1 MPLELLKP
9 IAKKPTNLS
18 HLQEL
23 IEEGKE
29 VFFRTYFE
37 SKIDTGETPS

>member
-1 MPLELLKP
+1 MPKELLKP
-9 IAKKPTNLS
+9 IAKDPTNLS

-29 VFFRTYFE
+29 VFLRAYSGTTE
-37 SKIDTGETPS
+37 